1 MKQDTTQTPA
11 QTPSLTVDL
20 VMAKFPEFKNL
31 EATHGKLKAIMVED
45 KIALFKKPT
54 RQIIGA
60 ASALST
66 SDPMKYLEMLAENC
80 YVAGDRE
87 LLDDDDY
94 FMAIMPK
101 LNELIETKTAELLKL

>member
-1 MKQDTTQTPA
+1 MKEQATETPA
-11 QTPSLTVDL
+11 QPLALTVDL

-80 YVAGDRE
+80 FVAGDRE